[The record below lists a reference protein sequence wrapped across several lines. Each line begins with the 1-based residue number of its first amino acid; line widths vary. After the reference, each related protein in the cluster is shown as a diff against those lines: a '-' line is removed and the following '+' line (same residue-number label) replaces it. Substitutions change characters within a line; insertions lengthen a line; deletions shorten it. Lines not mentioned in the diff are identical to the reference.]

1 MPKLSLANNGSCVE
15 YDGPAAAERLHTCFA
30 QQRLEE
36 TVTALVIFSFPNI
49 WSNNTF
55 DMGFSFCLTT

>member
-36 TVTALVIFSFPNI
+36 TVTALVIFFFPI
-49 WSNNTF
+49 Y
-55 DMGFSFCLTT
+55 GLTTHLTWVSVSV